1 MHHTSYVEALSRRL
15 ATTHLS
21 TLARMRVKEKQV
33 LIDKDP
39 TENSDPLQGLTE
51 HKLVTKANEA
61 LAEMTLEWQ
70 AAPVNPE
77 WSAQRSF
84 KTEE

>member
-1 MHHTSYVEALSRRL
+1 MW
-15 ATTHLS
+15 
-21 TLARMRVKEKQV
+21 VKEKQV

-39 TENSDPLQGLTE
+39 TANSDPLQGLTE

-70 AAPVNPE
+70 AAPANPE
-77 WSAQRSF
+77 WSVRRSF
-84 KTEE
+84 EME